1 MSNTKRPRT
10 PMWKAGVKPKS
21 KRYDK
26 GGQLKTNGKRTSKV
40 KSA

>member
-26 GGQLKTNGKRTSKV
+26 DREYRRSRYEYRRR
-40 KSA
+40 